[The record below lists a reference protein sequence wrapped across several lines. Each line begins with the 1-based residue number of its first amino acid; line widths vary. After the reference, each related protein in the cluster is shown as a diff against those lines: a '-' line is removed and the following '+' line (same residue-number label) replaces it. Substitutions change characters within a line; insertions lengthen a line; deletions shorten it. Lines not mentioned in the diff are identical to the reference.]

1 MQTLL
6 YITASHRPDD
16 VSVSRRIA
24 GAFVQMVQG
33 ACPGLCV
40 QRLHLDGAK
49 LPYTS
54 PAILQNWGRIGSGD
68 ALSDLAPAD
77 RENIRQMER
86 LTAQFAAADRYVF
99 AVPHYNQLVPYELVQ
114 YFTAVVRAETTMHF
128 DETGCHGLL
137 RGKKALAV
145 YASGGPMAV
154 DGQAVTLGDQWLRMV
169 LAANG
174 VTDTRVVVAE
184 NADFVGYGAGQD
196 RLVAQKIEQ
205 CRAELEDFCRD

>member
-40 QRLHLDGAK
+40 QQLHLDGAK

-54 PAILQNWGRIGSGD
+54 PAILQNWGRIGSGA

-114 YFTAVVRAETTMHF
+114 YFTAVVRA
-128 DETGCHGLL
+128 DAGQKGAGGVCQRRPHGG
-137 RGKKALAV
+137 RRPGGNA
-145 YASGGPMAV
+145 GGPV
-154 DGQAVTLGDQWLRMV
+154 
-169 LAANG
+169 AAH
-174 VTDTRVVVAE
+174 
-184 NADFVGYGAGQD
+184 GAGGK
-196 RLVAQKIEQ
+196 R
-205 CRAELEDFCRD
+205 RHRHPGGGG